1 MDESIGIVR
10 PAGRPEK
17 KTAGRNQE
25 REGKQKVETKQYNN
39 EEIEIDLREV
49 FLLLLGRAWL
59 IVLVGMLT
67 AIAGFMISAFV
78 IAPTFESTSKIYI
91 LNKQQENT
99 VTYSDVQLGTQ
110 LTKDYAQLITS
121 RLVLENVMEELDL
134 AEVYEGMDY
143 EAMLDKVEVT
153 TPTDTRILAI
163 TVTDTDPVMAMKIAN
178 SVREAAAVH
187 IKNVMDI
194 EAVNVVDMA
203 NLPIEKAGPSVMKW
217 TVIGGCIGA
226 FLVMAVVLLIFF
238 MDDTIKNSDDVEKY
252 LGLSTLALI
261 PLDPRAAAAKN
272 GKKKPKKKK
281 AK

>member
-1 MDESIGIVR
+1 MDTRQNI
-10 PAGRPEK
+10 
-17 KTAGRNQE
+17 ND
-25 REGKQKVETKQYNN
+25 
-39 EEIEIDLREV
+39 EIEIDLREV
-49 FLLLLGRAWL
+49 LILLISKAWL
-59 IVLVGMLT
+59 IALAGIFT
-67 AIAGFMISAFV
+67 ALLGFILSAFL
-78 IAPTFESTSKIYI
+78 IAPTFESTTKIYI

-121 RLVLENVMEELDL
+121 RLVLEKVIEDLKLTETNEE
-134 AEVYEGMDY
+134 MDY
-143 EAMLDKVEVT
+143 EAMLSKVEVT
-153 TPTDTRILAI
+153 TPTDTRILSI
-163 TVTDTDPVMAMKIAN
+163 TVSDTDPVMAMNIAN

-194 EAVNVVDMA
+194 EAVNVVETA
-203 NLPIEKAGPSVMKW
+203 NLPMEKASPSITKW
-217 TVIGGCIGA
+217 TLIGGCIGA

-261 PLDPRAAAAKN
+261 PLDTQAVNTK
-272 GKKKPKKKK
+272 GSKKKAPKKK